1 VRDGIKLARRGLPA
15 VTLVTDD
22 FLEQGNFVA
31 RSVGMPAIPRIR
43 LPHPV
48 AGTGRDAMANIA
60 RGVRPEIVAA
70 FKSAT

>member
-1 VRDGIKLARRGLPA
+1 MRDGIKLARRGIPA

-22 FLEQGNFVA
+22 FLEQGNFIA

-48 AGTGRDAMANIA
+48 AGTGAEAITRVARDIQ
-60 RGVRPEIVAA
+60 PEILAA
-70 FKSAT
+70 FQGTS

>member
-1 VRDGIKLARRGLPA
+1 MRDGIKLARRGLPA

-22 FLEQGNFVA
+22 FLEQGDFVA

-60 RGVRPEIVAA
+60 RDVRPKIVAA
-70 FKSAT
+70 FESAT